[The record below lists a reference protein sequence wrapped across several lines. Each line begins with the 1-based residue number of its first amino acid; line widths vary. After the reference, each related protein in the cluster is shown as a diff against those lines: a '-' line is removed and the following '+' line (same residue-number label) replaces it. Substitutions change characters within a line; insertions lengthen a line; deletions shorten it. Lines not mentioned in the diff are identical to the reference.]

1 MMNVRRCA
9 PALVLAL
16 IICLA
21 CGASGSLARSAS
33 CDPDQPTTAIA
44 VSNDSGSSGGQIW
57 GGNAYGAAAGCGN
70 RGFFS
75 GFFDGNGVIA
85 VAQAG

>member
-1 MMNVRRCA
+1 MNLRRCA

-21 CGASGSLARSAS
+21 CGASGSLARGIS
-33 CDPDQPTTAIA
+33 CDPAQPITAIA
-44 VSNDSGSSGGQIW
+44 VSNDNGNSSRQIW
-57 GGNAYGAAAGCGN
+57 GGTGYGVIATCGN

-75 GFFDGNGVIA
+75 NFFNW
-85 VAQAG
+85 